1 MLVALGTLSSQQAQ
15 ATTQTAQRLTQLLNY
30 AATHP
35 DATIRYRA
43 SDMILYAHS
52 DASYLSEPKARSRVG
67 GHFFLSNKPT
77 SDEKPNPTLNGP
89 VHTVS
94 SIVRHVLSSAGEA
107 EVGALYFNCKDAM
120 MLRTA
125 LEEMGHPQPATPI
138 QTDNSFASGFAN
150 KQIKQRRSKAIDMRF
165 YWTQDRVDQGQFKIY
180 WAKGTDN
187 LADYFTKHFNG
198 KYHRHVRR
206 NYLIDLHKKDYEQEY
221 GPID

>member
-1 MLVALGTLSSQQAQ
+1 MLGTFDLELDLSAFGF
-15 ATTQTAQRLTQLLNY
+15 TCMCTQPRSGLLI
-30 AATHP
+30 ADGEVCAVCP
-35 DATIRYRA
+35 DEEGDGI
-43 SDMILYAHS
+43 M
-52 DASYLSEPKARSRVG
+52 
-67 GHFFLSNKPT
+67 
-77 SDEKPNPTLNGP
+77 
-89 VHTVS
+89 
-94 SIVRHVLSSAGEA
+94 SSAGEA

-165 YWTQDRVDQGQFKIY
+165 YWIQDRVDQGQFKIY

-206 NYLIDLHKKDYEQEY
+206 NYLVDLHKRDYEQHSS
-221 GPID
+221 PID